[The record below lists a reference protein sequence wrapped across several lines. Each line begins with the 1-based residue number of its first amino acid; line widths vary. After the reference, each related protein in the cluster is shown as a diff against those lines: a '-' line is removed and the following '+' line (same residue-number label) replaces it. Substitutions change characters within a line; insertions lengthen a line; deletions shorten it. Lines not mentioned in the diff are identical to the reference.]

1 LHFLIDKQ
9 RQDISTSLHHVNC
22 EKNQIRIFINM
33 KFKFSKFTGKWKFE
47 LSERQVNM
55 FSLLDW
61 ESDTSMTINYDL
73 YDIHNTVVLMTS

>member
-1 LHFLIDKQ
+1 MIPFVLL
-9 RQDISTSLHHVNC
+9 C
-22 EKNQIRIFINM
+22 
-33 KFKFSKFTGKWKFE
+33 FE
-47 LSERQVNM
+47 FVNM